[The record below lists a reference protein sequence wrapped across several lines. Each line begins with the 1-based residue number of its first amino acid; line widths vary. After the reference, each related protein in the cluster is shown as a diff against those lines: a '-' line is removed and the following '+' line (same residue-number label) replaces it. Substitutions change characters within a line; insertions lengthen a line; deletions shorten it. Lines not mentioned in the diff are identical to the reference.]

1 MFWGWIF
8 YGDFF
13 MALEKFSA
21 VIIAAGE
28 GRRMKSSL
36 PKVMHR
42 LGGLPMIGHVINHLR
57 AARCAEIVL
66 VLAPT
71 MDEVAAFARELMPDI
86 QIAYQKKPRGTA
98 DALAAGLPKLKQNL
112 QSVIVAY
119 GDTPL
124 ISPQTYKKLAQR
136 KADISICGFTPNDPK
151 GYGRIFC
158 ERGVPMSIVED
169 DGSPV
174 KSNNLCN
181 AGVMGF
187 AAKNLPALLAQI
199 GTDNPKG
206 ERYLTDVVKLAHRA
220 GRTRQ
225 LIQCDE
231 TEAFGINSPGD
242 LAHLERL
249 YQNQLRNKALASG
262 VHLTA
267 PETIYFSWD
276 TSIAPGVIVEPYVV
290 FGTGV
295 KISQGAH
302 VKSFSHIEGA
312 AIKDNAII
320 GPYARLRPG
329 AQIGADVHIG
339 NFVEVKQT
347 KIDKGA
353 KANHLAYLGDAHIG
367 ANANIGA
374 GTITCNYDGEQ
385 KHLTQIGADA
395 FIGSNSALVA
405 PVKIGKGAY
414 VGSGSTI
421 TDDVKAGALALGRAR
436 QVEKPARTKKQS
448 AKKKSKRKKK

>member
-1 MFWGWIF
+1 
-8 YGDFF
+8 
-13 MALEKFSA
+13 MATEQFSA

-66 VLAPT
+66 VLAPS
-71 MDEVAAFARELMPDI
+71 MDEVAAFARGLMPDI
-86 QIAYQKKPRGTA
+86 QIAYQKKPLGTA

-112 QSVIVAY
+112 ESAGSVVVAY

-158 ERGVPMSIVED
+158 EGGVPAGAPVAIVED
-169 DGSPV
+169 DGSAV
-174 KSNNLCN
+174 KNNSMCN

-187 AAKNLPALLAQI
+187 AAKTLPALLAQI

-206 ERYLTDVVKLAHRA
+206 EHYLTDAVKLAHRA
-220 GRTRQ
+220 GHSRR

-231 TEAFGINSPGD
+231 TEALGVNSPSD
-242 LAHLERL
+242 LAQLERFC
-249 YQNQLRNKALASG
+249 QNQLRNKALANG

-276 TSIAPGVIVEPYVV
+276 TAIAPGVIVEPYVV

-302 VKSFSHIEGA
+302 IKSFSHIEGA

-421 TDDVKAGALALGRAR
+421 TDNVKAGALALGRAR
-436 QVEKPARTKKQS
+436 QVEKPARTKN
-448 AKKKSKRKKK
+448 KSRRKKK